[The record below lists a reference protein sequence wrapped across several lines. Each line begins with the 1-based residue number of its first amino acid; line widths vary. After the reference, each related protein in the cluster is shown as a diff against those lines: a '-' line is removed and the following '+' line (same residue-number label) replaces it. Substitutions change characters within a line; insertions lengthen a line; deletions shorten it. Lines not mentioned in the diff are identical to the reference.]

1 MPSQD
6 FSGPS
11 HNRALGVLAL
21 ALLLPVLLALL
32 VFPTAMFD
40 TRELI
45 AWGREFPI
53 VTPFHP
59 PMMVWIGGIVD
70 RLFGTSAAV
79 MILTGQLLIAIGLI
93 YFYRTLRLAT
103 TRDNAL
109 LFTFLYGT
117 SSYTIFAPLSFALN
131 ADILQLTSWPAVV
144 FHFLRAVQ
152 SDRMRDWIAFGFWS
166 AVAVLTKYNAVVL
179 FFGTASSILLLPTCR
194 QVLKRPGFYAAI
206 ATGVVLIL
214 PHAVAV
220 LRHRA
225 AFEYGLDHFDFQNPL
240 SQRLAGVA
248 ELVAGYL
255 TFAIPGYAIV
265 AIGIWKRYLAIGLP
279 QERGA
284 TASQFLLFTAIST
297 HVVLIIL
304 VMVTGLNFLARF
316 AAPYII
322 LTFLALAPLVEWG
335 ERTKRWFDGRVAP
348 LVGALYLI
356 AGIAVAIIFTGF
368 ASHSAMQ
375 EPTAEAARLIL
386 KDWHNRYTCG
396 PAYFIGGR
404 QGVYGVGIEAG
415 RNVTALAYREIAGA
429 TWYDDNKLRAGGAV
443 VMDTDPEFRE
453 RMAKFLPGKT
463 YSNESSVTLPLR
475 RTWTRKQFTFRYR
488 FIAPQG
494 CSR

>member
-6 FSGPS
+6 LSGPS
-11 HNRALGVLAL
+11 RNRALGVLGL
-21 ALLLPVLLALL
+21 ALLLPVLLAVL
-32 VFPTAMFD
+32 VFPTAMYD

-53 VTPFHP
+53 ATPFHP
-59 PMMVWIGGIVD
+59 PMMVWIGGIID

-79 MILTGQLLIAIGLI
+79 MILAGQILIAVGLV
-93 YFYRTLRLAT
+93 YCYRTLLLAT

-117 SSYTIFAPLSFALN
+117 SSYTVFAPLSFALN

-152 SDRMRDWIAFGFWS
+152 SDHMRHWMAFGFWS
-166 AVAVLTKYNAVVL
+166 AVAALTKYNAVVL
-179 FFGTASSILLLPTCR
+179 FFGMASSILLLPAFRTALR
-194 QVLKRPGFYAAI
+194 RPGFYAAI
-206 ATGVVLIL
+206 ATGVALIL
-214 PHAVAV
+214 PHVLAV

-225 AFEYGLDHFDFQNPL
+225 SFEYGLDHFDFQNPF
-240 SQRLAGVA
+240 SRRVNGVA
-248 ELVAGYL
+248 ELVVGYL

-265 AIGIWKRYLAIGLP
+265 AISLWKGYLTIGLP
-279 QERGA
+279 QQDR
-284 TASQFLLFTAIST
+284 TPASQLLLFTAVST
-297 HVVLIIL
+297 HVALVFL

-316 AAPYII
+316 AAPYIM
-322 LTFLALAPLVEWG
+322 LTFLA
-335 ERTKRWFDGRVAP
+335 VAP
-348 LVGALYLI
+348 LIGWSEHCKHWFNARVVPFIGGLYLV

-375 EPTAEAARLIL
+375 EPATESARLIL
-386 KDWHNRYTCG
+386 NDWHSKYACG

-415 RNVTALAYREIAGA
+415 RDVTTLAYREIAGA
-429 TWYDDNKLRAGGAV
+429 IWYDDRKLRAGGAV
-443 VMDTDPEFRE
+443 VIDTDPEFKE
-453 RMAKFLPGKT
+453 RMLKFLPGKI
-463 YSNESSVTLPLR
+463 YSAESSVTLPLK
-475 RTWTRKQFTFRYR
+475 RTWTGKQFTFRYH

-494 CSR
+494 C